1 MLEAIVI
8 DDEPKSI
15 KSLEWELTNF
25 TDEIKVV
32 STFTNP
38 KEAIVFLKNNKI
50 DCVFLDIEM
59 PRMDG
64 FQFLEYFPER
74 QFSVVFTTAY
84 DQYAI
89 NAIKERALDY
99 LLKPI
104 DSDDLIHTIAK
115 IKLQKKSLE
124 DTVVSETKNS
134 VTASK
139 KIAISLDGKLLFF
152 TPEEIIYAE
161 SDGNYCHIYIE
172 NNQKLFVTKKLK
184 EIAEILPE
192 EKFCRVHNSFVV
204 NLDKVREFVKTDG
217 YLILENQKRIPVS
230 RNNKS
235 KFLDRI

>member
-1 MLEAIVI
+1 MLEVILI
-8 DDEPKSI
+8 DDESKSI

-25 TDEIKVV
+25 SDEIHVV

-38 KEAIVFLKNNKI
+38 KEAISFLKSNEI

-115 IKLQKKSLE
+115 IKAQKKSLE
-124 DTVVSETKNS
+124 EATVFAIESSIK
-134 VTASK
+134 ASK
-139 KIAISLDGKLLFF
+139 KISISLDGKLLFF
-152 TPEEIIYAE
+152 TPDEIIYAE

-172 NNQKLFVTKKLK
+172 KNQKLFVTKKLK
-184 EIAEILPE
+184 EIEEILPE
-192 EKFCRVHNSFVV
+192 KNFCRVHNSYVV

-217 YLILENQKRIPVS
+217 YLVLNNQKRIPVS
-230 RNNKS
+230 RNKKNL
-235 KFLDRI
+235 FLDRI